1 MTVIN
6 QLIQYLR
13 MPKLFIFTLIWMM
26 FLIVIGTLAQSDM
39 GLFAVQKRYFSSWI
53 IWFWYLPTPGG
64 RLTML
69 LIFINLSF
77 FICSKTLWTKDKIGI
92 LILHLGG
99 LLLMIGG
106 GLTAMFSSEGNVVI
120 DEGEKSNFIED
131 YYYMELAIINTSK
144 DQYDHF
150 TIFDTPILK
159 AGKILKHQ
167 EIPFEVEIISY
178 IENCEPVKREKPA
191 GLQYKGMMKN
201 IMLSDLPP
209 LKEENMNRPG
219 LIISL
224 TNTSKSS
231 DGIYGLFLGQIV
243 PQTLKINGENF
254 TIVFR
259 KKRTYL
265 PFELELIDF
274 KKMMHPGT
282 GIAKSYSSDINII
295 ESGISKHIL
304 IEMNQ
309 PLRYKGYTFYQSSF
323 IESVDGETTVL
334 ATVKNYGRL
343 FPYIS
348 SIIMC
353 FGLLV
358 HLVMKLPKLFKKQM
372 VNYD

>member
-1 MTVIN
+1 MNIFN
-6 QLIQYLR
+6 QWIQYFR
-13 MPKLFIFTLIWMM
+13 MPKMFVCTLIWMM
-26 FLIVIGTLAQSDM
+26 FLIIIGTLAQAEM
-39 GLFAVQKRYFSSWI
+39 GLFAVQKRYFSSWV

-64 RLTML
+64 RLTL
-69 LIFINLSF
+69 LVMFINLSF

-92 LILHLGG
+92 LILHFGG

-106 GLTAMFSSEGNVVI
+106 GLTAMFSLEGNVVI
-120 DEGEKSNFIED
+120 DEGEKSNFVED

-144 DQYDHF
+144 DHYNHF

-159 AGKILKHQ
+159 PGKILKHQ
-167 EIPFEVEIISY
+167 DIPFETEIISY
-178 IENCEPVKREKPA
+178 IKNCKPLKREKPA

-201 IMLSDLPP
+201 FMLSDLPP
-209 LKEENMNRPG
+209 LKEESMNRPG

-224 TNTSKSS
+224 TNTGKSS
-231 DGIYGLFLGQIV
+231 DGIYGLFFGQNI
-243 PQTLKINGENF
+243 PQTLKINGKNF

-265 PFELELIDF
+265 PFELELLDF
-274 KKMMHPGT
+274 KKVMHPGT
-282 GIAKSYSSDINII
+282 GIAKSYSSDINLI

-309 PLRYKGYTFYQSSF
+309 PLRHKGYTFYQSSF
-323 IESVDGETTVL
+323 IESVNGETTIL

-358 HLVMKLPKLFKKQM
+358 HLIMRLPKLFKKQIA
-372 VNYD
+372 